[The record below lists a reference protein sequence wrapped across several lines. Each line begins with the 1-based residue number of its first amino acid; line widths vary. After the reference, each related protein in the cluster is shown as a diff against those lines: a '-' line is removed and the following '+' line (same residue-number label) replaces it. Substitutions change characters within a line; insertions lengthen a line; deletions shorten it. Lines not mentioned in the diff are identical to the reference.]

1 VLKAIC
7 SWILFLQS
15 STPDFRVLSI
25 IATVG
30 GTMRSNYL
38 LVLLS
43 FLSVNAI
50 AKNSITTLAEA
61 RPKLAL
67 PNYSA
72 NERQTLADQAYLF
85 LNELFVHR
93 KVKVKDFG
101 KDSDPIPKLE
111 ELKKEASNLSNE
123 EFHSRISSVFTGL
136 HDLHTNYI
144 APKPL
149 SCAAVFIPLRFES
162 VVNEGHNAI
171 LVSDKLKLEPQA
183 SEGVEVGDEL
193 ISINGVKVED
203 VVSTLEKV
211 SGGANPDAMRVRAVE
226 MLSLRSLSTQDVP
239 KEDELKFVF
248 KRDGKNIEK
257 NITWFAYRNLDC
269 LANEDRKDNDKLSLK
284 YRFNLSQDDFQKK
297 YNKIFGTPTLV
308 SKKQRWAAPSP
319 LDEVFEVTSISTPA
333 GIVGYVQLKG
343 FSWDNENLDVATVVE
358 GFRRE
363 IEGRLSKAIGLVI
376 DVRGNPG
383 GYIVFAEKL
392 VQLFS
397 TKEVE
402 PTKVQMLANKLNENI
417 FLKANDQEDNRWSVA
432 VREAVTAGKEMIN
445 PMPITPKSEANSL
458 GQIWFRPVIVLT
470 DAACYSACD
479 LFSGGMQ
486 DNNAGVIIGI
496 HKTTGAGGA
505 NVMEHDVF
513 RQIMDG
519 DNNPFEVLPYSQ
531 NMRVAWR
538 QTVRSGK
545 FAGQLIEDTGVR
557 SDLVVPEKKEDI
569 GNESKELMKAIH
581 KIIDTLQPKFKSGL
595 EVRRGSSVLLKN
607 GEEAKWSEVV
617 YGVDSVDIFVENKK
631 VSTVELKN
639 RAEIEETTLF
649 VPNLKKNWGDQPVT
663 LVGKKEGQQT
673 FRVVRDLMW
682 RGDYAEVPADGLT
695 INPETDNAEPLHIV
709 TLKGKTNEGWQFVG
723 EKLRVSKGDHY
734 ENNLLTRAFL
744 PLQLKKQTG
753 RLVLDISLK
762 AEDEN
767 DSLRIYFANPDT
779 FERVHVFAGSSLSEQ
794 KGVSIPL
801 PEDWER
807 ADVVFEFES
816 DENWNMAGPEIANIK
831 VIQ

>member
-1 VLKAIC
+1 MPTKQ
-7 SWILFLQS
+7 F
-15 STPDFRVLSI
+15 
-25 IATVG
+25 
-30 GTMRSNYL
+30 
-38 LVLLS
+38 LLS
-43 FLSVNAI
+43 VLFIFSAQGF
-50 AKNSITTLAEA
+50 ASNSITPLSEA
-61 RPKLAL
+61 REKLTLPKYTA
-67 PNYSA
+67 A
-72 NERQTLADQAYLF
+72 EKQTLADQAYLF

-101 KDSDPIPKLE
+101 KTADPIPKLE
-111 ELKKEASNLSNE
+111 KLKKEAVNLSDQD
-123 EFHSRISSVFTGL
+123 FHKQISSVFTEL

-149 SCAAVFIPLRFES
+149 SCAATFIPLRFES
-162 VVNEGHNAI
+162 VLDESRNVV
-171 LVSDKLKLEPQA
+171 LVSGKLKMEAKA
-183 SEGVEVGDEL
+183 SEGIEVGDEL
-193 ISINGVKVED
+193 VSINGVKTEEVLAE
-203 VVSTLEKV
+203 LEKV
-211 SGGANPDAMRVRAVE
+211 SGGANSDAMRVRAVE

-239 KEDELKFVF
+239 KEDELKLVL
-248 KRDGKNIEK
+248 KRGEK
-257 NITWFAYRNLDC
+257 TVEKTIPWFAYRNLDC
-269 LANEDRKDNDKLSLK
+269 LTSDERNESNRISLK
-284 YRFNLSQDDFQKK
+284 YRFNLSEDEFQKK
-297 YNKIFGTPTLV
+297 YNRIFGTPTLV
-308 SKKQRWAAPSP
+308 SKARRWNAPNP
-319 LDEVFEVTSISTPA
+319 LDEVFEVASISTPA

-383 GYIVFAEKL
+383 GYIVLAEKL

-417 FLKANDQEDNRWSVA
+417 FLKANDQEDNRWSMA
-432 VREAVTAGKEMIN
+432 VREAVTAGREMIT

-458 GQIWFRPVIVLT
+458 GQIWFRPVVVLT

-486 DNNAGVIIGI
+486 DNGAGVIIGV

-505 NVMEHDVF
+505 NVMEHGVF
-513 RQIMDG
+513 KQIMEG
-519 DNNPFEVLPYSQ
+519 ENNPFETLPHSQ
-531 NMRVAWR
+531 NMRVSWR

-557 SDLVVPEKKEDI
+557 SDLVVPVKRQDI
-569 GNESKELMKAIH
+569 GTESKELMKAIH
-581 KIIDTLQPKFKSGL
+581 KIIDTLQPKYQSGL
-595 EVRRGSSVLLKN
+595 EVRRGSAVILKN
-607 GEEAKWSEVV
+607 GEEAQWNEVV
-617 YGVDSVDIFVENKK
+617 FGVDSVDIFVENKK
-631 VSTVELKN
+631 VSTVELKT
-639 RAEIEETTLF
+639 RSEIQETTLII
-649 VPNLKKNWGDQPVT
+649 PNLKKEWGDQPVT
-663 LVGKKEGQQT
+663 LVGKKDGQQA

-682 RGDYAEVPADGLT
+682 RGDYTEVPVDGLT
-695 INPETDNAEPLHIV
+695 IDPDKDKAEPLHIV
-709 TLKGKTNEGWQFVG
+709 TLKGKSQDGWRFVG
-723 EKLRVSKGDHY
+723 EKLRVGKGDHY

-744 PLQLKKQTG
+744 PLLLKKQTG

-767 DSLRIYFANPDT
+767 DSLRIYFSNPDT
-779 FERVHVFAGSSLSEQ
+779 FERIHVFAGSLLAEQ
-794 KGVSIPL
+794 TGVSIPL

-816 DENWNMAGPEIANIK
+816 DENWNMTGPEIANIK

>member
-1 VLKAIC
+1 
-7 SWILFLQS
+7 
-15 STPDFRVLSI
+15 
-25 IATVG
+25 
-30 GTMRSNYL
+30 MRTSHLL
-38 LVLLS
+38 LVVLS
-43 FLSVNAI
+43 FLSVHAI
-50 AKNSITTLAEA
+50 AKNSITPLAEA
-61 RPKLAL
+61 REKLAL

-72 NERQTLADQAYLF
+72 SERQTLADQAYLF

-93 KVKVKDFG
+93 KVKIKDFG
-101 KDSDPIPKLE
+101 KTSDPIPKLE
-111 ELKKEASNLSNE
+111 VLKKEASKLSNE
-123 EFHSRISSVFTGL
+123 EFHQRISSVFTEL

-149 SCAAVFIPLRFES
+149 SCAATFIPLRFES
-162 VVNEGHNAI
+162 VVDEGRNVV
-171 LVSDKLKLEPQA
+171 LVSGKLKLEPQA
-183 SEGVEVGDEL
+183 SEGVEMGDEL

-203 VVSTLEKV
+203 VISELGKV

-226 MLSLRSLSTQDVP
+226 MLSLRSLATQEVP
-239 KEDELKFVF
+239 KEDELKLVF
-248 KRDGKNIEK
+248 KRGDKTVEK
-257 NITWFAYRNLDC
+257 TIPWFAYRNLDC
-269 LANEDRKDNDKLSLK
+269 LAYDGRTEEGKISLK

-308 SKKQRWAAPSP
+308 SKSRRWAAPSP
-319 LDEVFEVTSISTPA
+319 LDEVFEVASISTPA

-343 FSWDNENLDVATVVE
+343 FSWDNPNLDVATVVE

-397 TKEVE
+397 HKEVE
-402 PTKVQMLANKLNENI
+402 PTTVQMLANKLNESI

-432 VREAVTAGKEMIN
+432 VREAVTSGKEMIS

-458 GQIWFRPVIVLT
+458 GQIWFRPVVVLT

-486 DNNAGVIIGI
+486 DNGAGVIIGV

-513 RQIMDG
+513 RQIMG
-519 DNNPFEVLPYSQ
+519 GENNPFEVLPHSQ

-557 SDLVVPEKKEDI
+557 SDLVVPVKRQDI
-569 GNESKELMKAIH
+569 GTESKELMKAIH
-581 KIIDTLQPKFKSGL
+581 KIIDTLQPKYKSGL

-607 GEEAKWSEVV
+607 GEEAKWNEVV

-631 VSTVELKN
+631 VSTVELKS
-639 RAEIEETTLF
+639 RGEVQETTLF
-649 VPNLKKNWGDQPVT
+649 VPDLKKEWSDQPVT
-663 LVGKKEGQQT
+663 LVGKKDGQQA

-682 RGDYAEVPADGLT
+682 RGDYAEVPADGLS
-695 INPETDNAEPLHIV
+695 INPETDKSEPLHIV
-709 TLKGKTNEGWQFVG
+709 TLKGKSQDGWQFVG
-723 EKLRVSKGDHY
+723 EKLRVGKGDHY

-762 AEDEN
+762 AEEEN
-767 DSLRIYFANPDT
+767 DSLRIYLANPDT

-801 PEDWER
+801 PEDWDR

-816 DENWNMAGPEIANIK
+816 DENWNMLGPEIANIK
-831 VIQ
+831 IIQ

>member
-1 VLKAIC
+1 
-7 SWILFLQS
+7 
-15 STPDFRVLSI
+15 
-25 IATVG
+25 
-30 GTMRSNYL
+30 MRQLL
-38 LVLLS
+38 LVVLYFIS
-43 FLSVNAI
+43 AHAI
-50 AKNSITTLAEA
+50 ANNSVTPLAEA

-67 PNYSA
+67 PNYTEA
-72 NERQTLADQAYLF
+72 ERQTLADQAYLF

-101 KDSDPIPKLE
+101 KSADPIPKLE
-111 ELKKEASNLSNE
+111 ALKKEAKSLSNE
-123 EFHSRISSVFTGL
+123 EFHNKISSVFTDL

-149 SCAAVFIPLRFES
+149 SCAATFIPVSFES
-162 VVNEGHNAI
+162 VIDNGKNVV
-171 LVSDKLKLEPQA
+171 LVSKKLKIQAQA
-183 SEGVEVGDEL
+183 SEGIEVGDEL
-193 ISINGVKVED
+193 VSINGAKTED
-203 VVSTLEKV
+203 VLSELGKL
-211 SGGANPDAMRVRAVE
+211 SGGANADAMRVRAVE
-226 MLSLRSLSTQDVP
+226 MLSLRSLSTQELP
-239 KEDELKFVF
+239 KEDELKLVL
-248 KRDGKNIEK
+248 KRGDKTNEK
-257 NITWFAYRNLDC
+257 TIPWFAFRNLDC
-269 LANEDRKDNDKLSLK
+269 LAHDERSEETRLSLK
-284 YRFNLSQDDFQKK
+284 YRFNLSEDEFQKK
-297 YNKIFGTPTLV
+297 YNRIFGSPSLV
-308 SKKQRWAAPSP
+308 SKARRWNAPSP
-319 LDEVFEVTSISTPA
+319 LDEVFEVASISTPA
-333 GIVGYVQLKG
+333 GLIGYVQLKG

-417 FLKANDQEDNRWSVA
+417 FLKANDQEDNRWSEA
-432 VREAVTAGKEMIN
+432 VRAAVTAGREMIA

-458 GQIWFRPVIVLT
+458 GQIWFRPVVVLT

-486 DNNAGVIIGI
+486 DNGAGVIIGV

-505 NVMEHDVF
+505 NVMEHGVF
-513 RQIMDG
+513 KQIMEG
-519 DNNPFEVLPYSQ
+519 ENNPFEELPYSQ
-531 NMRVAWR
+531 NMRVSWR

-557 SDLVVPEKKEDI
+557 SDLVVPVKKEDI

-581 KIIDTLQPKFKSGL
+581 KIIDTLQPKYKSGL
-595 EVRRGSSVLLKN
+595 EVRRGSAVILNN

-631 VSTVELKN
+631 VSTVELKS
-639 RAEIEETTLF
+639 RSEIQETTLAI
-649 VPNLKKNWGDQPVT
+649 PNLKKEWGDQPVT
-663 LVGKKEGQQT
+663 LVGKKDGQQA

-682 RGDYAEVPADGLT
+682 RGDYAEVPVDGLN
-695 INPETDNAEPLHIV
+695 IEPETDKTDPLHIV
-709 TLKGKTNEGWQFVG
+709 TLKGKTQEGWQFVG
-723 EKLRVSKGDHY
+723 DKLRVGKGDHY

-767 DSLRIYFANPDT
+767 DSLRIYFSNPDT

-801 PEDWER
+801 PEEWDR

-816 DENWNMAGPEIANIK
+816 DENWNMTGPEIANIK
-831 VIQ
+831 IIQ